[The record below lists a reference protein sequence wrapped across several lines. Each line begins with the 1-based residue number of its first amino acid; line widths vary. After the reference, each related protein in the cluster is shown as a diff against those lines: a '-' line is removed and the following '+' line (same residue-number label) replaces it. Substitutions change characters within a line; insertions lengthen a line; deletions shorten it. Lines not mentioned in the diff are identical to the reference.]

1 MKDNSGQLL
10 HGNAATFLTEF
21 KRKPSKGSGICTIMT
36 CIVTFIGQDLMN
48 PTELSKTQYGQQR
61 VKDQSMTN
69 SITATRF
76 NHNGYIT
83 YDMEFNTKM
92 SGSWHTYY
100 VNSSII
106 IGSYSLIPDPFH
118 LQ

>member
-21 KRKPSKGSGICTIMT
+21 KRKPSKWSGICTIMT

-48 PTELSKTQYGQQR
+48 PAKLNMGSKGLRTN
-61 VKDQSMTN
+61 QSMTN

-76 NHNGYIT
+76 DHNGYIT
-83 YDMEFNTKM
+83 YDMEFNTKV
-92 SGSWHTYY
+92 SLWH
-100 VNSSII
+100 VWLSA
-106 IGSYSLIPDPFH
+106 YSLCKLFH
-118 LQ
+118 HQRLIFLNS